1 MLFFTVVLFITF
13 SCGVL
18 QLCGVRIMH
27 PGTKWCVLK
36 SCTLVKS
43 LLQLSPRVMS
53 EAGHHVRVC
62 PPLIIRCPVSQSSC
76 IFLSDVTRPLRSIR
90 RPESGADRRAGQPG
104 INTARL
110 RDGAPGHGQRKN
122 PSANLGLTTLSSP
135 GRPAHHCLCALSS
148 ELGTD
153 SLHNTVLKISP
164 RRAELA

>member
-90 RPESGADRRAGQPG
+90 RPESGADRRAGQPRHQG
-104 INTARL
+104 TGRE
-110 RDGAPGHGQRKN
+110 KN